1 MLEWPPKSY
10 VNRIFNIKRWK
21 KFPNGG
27 HFAALEEP
35 DILVSDILSFFNKDL
50 KNKMEKNKLK
60 KIIVEIFRKYKL
72 SKIIQKYVLMQ

>member
-10 VNRIFNIKRWK
+10 VNRIFNIKRWR

-50 KNKMEKNKLK
+50 KN
-60 KIIVEIFRKYKL
+60 I
-72 SKIIQKYVLMQ
+72 